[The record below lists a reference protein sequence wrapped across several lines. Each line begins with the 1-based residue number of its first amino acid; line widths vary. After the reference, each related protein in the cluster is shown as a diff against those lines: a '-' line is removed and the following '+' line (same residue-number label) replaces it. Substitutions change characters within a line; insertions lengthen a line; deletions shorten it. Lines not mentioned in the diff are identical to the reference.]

1 MPTMNIS
8 LTDELLKLVQ
18 DRVSSGM
25 YNNASEV
32 IREAIRQLETTDS
45 LVYELK
51 LKHLKEALSE
61 GIEQSRNKQ
70 FVDQGFDDIISE
82 AKRELDVL

>member
-1 MPTMNIS
+1 MATMNIS
-8 LTDELLKLVQ
+8 LTDELVRLVQ

-45 LVYELK
+45 LIYELK
-51 LKHLKEALSE
+51 LKHLRESLSE
-61 GIEQSRNKQ
+61 GIEQANNKH
-70 FVDQGFDDIISE
+70 FVSEGFDEIISE
-82 AKRELDVL
+82 AKREINVL

>member
-1 MPTMNIS
+1 MATMNIS
-8 LTDELLKLVQ
+8 LTDELIRLVQ

-45 LVYELK
+45 LIYELK
-51 LKHLKEALSE
+51 LKHLKESLSE
-61 GIEQSRNKQ
+61 GIEQAKNKH
-70 FVDQGFDDIISE
+70 FVSEGFDEIISE
-82 AKRELDVL
+82 AKRESNVL

>member
-8 LTDELLKLVQ
+8 LTDELMKLVQ

-45 LVYELK
+45 LIYDLK
-51 LKHLKEALSE
+51 LKHLKESLSE
-61 GIEQSRNKQ
+61 GIEQAKNNE
-70 FVDQGFDDIISE
+70 FIDQSFDDIIAE
-82 AKRELDVL
+82 AKQEK

>member
-1 MPTMNIS
+1 MATMNIS
-8 LTDELLKLVQ
+8 LTDELVRLVQ

-45 LVYELK
+45 LIYELK
-51 LKHLKEALSE
+51 LKHLKESLSE
-61 GIEQSRNKQ
+61 GIEQANNKSKNR
-70 FVDQGFDDIISE
+70 F
-82 AKRELDVL
+82 